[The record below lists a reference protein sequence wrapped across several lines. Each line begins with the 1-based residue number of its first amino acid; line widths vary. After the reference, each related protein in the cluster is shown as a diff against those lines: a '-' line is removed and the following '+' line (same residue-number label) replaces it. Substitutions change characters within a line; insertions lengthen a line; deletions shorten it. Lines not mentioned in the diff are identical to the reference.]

1 VGNLWLRDYFTPSCQ
16 GDLTPYVRHYARK
29 AGVTL
34 DRQKAIYYLVHLLVR
49 SVLTMPVLVRLGDW
63 KSTLALNLGYQAVC
77 DIACCE
83 AIGLYHGL
91 DEEPVEAAVP
101 AATGDGDEL
110 HELLAR
116 QLELGVAPEL
126 PEGFAKLTAA
136 GGALIAR
143 YLARRQRHGA
153 AADALERQGIE
164 AILGRRFADLRDAR
178 HALASVLPELDEA
191 DEIRVL
197 RHCSAVARRNMQLM
211 EPLVA
216 RWSYCKL
223 ATLC

>member
-1 VGNLWLRDYFTPSCQ
+1 M
-16 GDLTPYVRHYARK
+16 
-29 AGVTL
+29 TL

-63 KSTLALNLGYQAVC
+63 KSTLALNLGYQTMC

-91 DEEPVEAAVP
+91 EEEPVEAVVP
-101 AATGDGDEL
+101 AAVVAGDEL
-110 HELLAR
+110 HELLAQ

-143 YLARRQRHGA
+143 YLARRERHGT
-153 AADALERQGIE
+153 AADALEREGIE
-164 AILGRRFADLRDAR
+164 GILGERYGELQGARR
-178 HALASVLPELDEA
+178 ALAAVLPGLQTE

-197 RHCSAVARRNMQLM
+197 RHCWAVARRNMQLM
-211 EPLVA
+211 ESLVA

-223 ATLC
+223 ATLW